1 MFAVRLSNVTF
12 HTHLPFVSCQRSNC
26 PNPTSTVSCQL
37 SNSKRSTRYHSLST
51 VPARAPSTTI
61 HPVSLPVSVTDH
73 LSDGQPFSVYH
84 GFVRKE
90 RGKGKWK
97 TKSGRLL

>member
-1 MFAVRLSNVTF
+1 
-12 HTHLPFVSCQRSNC
+12 
-26 PNPTSTVSCQL
+26 
-37 SNSKRSTRYHSLST
+37 
-51 VPARAPSTTI
+51 
-61 HPVSLPVSVTDH
+61 VTDH